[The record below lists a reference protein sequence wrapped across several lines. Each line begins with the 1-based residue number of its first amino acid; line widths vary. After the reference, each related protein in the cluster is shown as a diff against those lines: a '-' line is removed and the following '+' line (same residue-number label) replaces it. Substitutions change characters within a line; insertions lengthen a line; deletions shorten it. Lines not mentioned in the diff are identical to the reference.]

1 MSNKHLKEKYN
12 ATFNI
17 VKKIVNEWD
26 PVGLLPSAPDDEYEF
41 EIARIV
47 SLLSN
52 VDTVNTLS
60 DGIAQIF
67 TKAFGWS
74 FSEEEC
80 LPVSRKIWAETK
92 QKK

>member
-1 MSNKHLKEKYN
+1 M
-12 ATFNI
+12 

-80 LPVSRKIWAETK
+80 LPVARKIWEETK